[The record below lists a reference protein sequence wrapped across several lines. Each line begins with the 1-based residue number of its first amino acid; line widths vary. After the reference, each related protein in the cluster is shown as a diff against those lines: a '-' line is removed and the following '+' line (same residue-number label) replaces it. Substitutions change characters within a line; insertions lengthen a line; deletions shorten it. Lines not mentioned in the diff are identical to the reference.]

1 MDTLENQHESKLHV
15 FALELLVFVDNRVKK
30 IPVISV
36 LKNSDYFPETQTGLV
51 GVSAVEVLMNTVP

>member
-1 MDTLENQHESKLHV
+1 MQHESKLYV
-15 FALELLVFVDNRVKK
+15 FALELLVYVDNRVKK
-30 IPVISV
+30 PVISA